1 MRALDRK
8 LLRDVVHLRGQVVA
22 VAMVVACGIA
32 TLLTLRIAYDSLLAA
47 RASYYRE
54 YRFAEVFAHLE
65 RAPNE
70 LAARIAAIP
79 GVATVETR
87 VVREV
92 TLDIP
97 GLAEPATGRLVSIP
111 PRGEP
116 KLNGIF
122 LREGRWID
130 PSDPDEVIMSE
141 SLARANGLRPGDT
154 VGAVINGRWRRLKIA
169 GIGLSPEFIYEIR
182 AADLFPDKRRYGVL
196 WMNRRAL
203 GAAFRMEGGFNDV
216 TLTIARGANVREVIA
231 RLDRLLER
239 YGGTGAYDRE
249 QHVSHRFISDEIAQ
263 NRVSST
269 IMPTIFLGVAAFLI
283 NIVLSRQVQLQRDQ
297 IAVLKAFGYSNAT
310 VGLHYLELALVAV
323 VAGAALGIGAGMWLA
338 SGLATIY
345 QEFYNFPSLRFEA
358 DLTLVVAATAIS
370 AGAAAVGALAAVRS
384 AVRLAPAVAMRPEQP
399 PAFGRGLL
407 ERLRLQ
413 RWISPAIRIIIRNL
427 ARRRMKAAM
436 AIAGVAMATAILV
449 VGRYS
454 FDAIDY
460 LMRMQ
465 FETVQ
470 REDVT
475 VAFFVPRPREA
486 IHALEHL
493 PGTLTVEP
501 FRMVAVR
508 FRAGHRSRRS
518 AITGMVADGELRRL
532 IDQDGRQVDL
542 PPEGLV
548 LSAKLAELLGVGP
561 GDRVLV
567 EVMEE
572 WRPVRSVPVIRTVN
586 EMLGTSA
593 YMEIRALNRML
604 DEGGTISGAYL
615 LVDSARAAE
624 LNRELKRMPLVA
636 GVSMRETMLQSFRDT
651 IAESMTASNMSLI
664 LFACII
670 AVGVVYNGAR
680 IALSERA
687 RELASLRVLGFTRA
701 EVSAMLLGEQAI
713 LTGAAI
719 PIGFAIGY
727 GLCAAISRAFDS
739 ELFRFPLVIS
749 GHSFAFAF
757 TVIALAAIGS
767 GLIVLR
773 HIRRLDLVAVLKTQ
787 E

>member
-8 LLRDVVHLRGQVVA
+8 LLRDVVHLKGQVIA

-32 TLLTLRIAYDSLLAA
+32 ALLTLRIAYASLLAA
-47 RASYYRE
+47 RASYYRD
-54 YRFAEVFAHLE
+54 YRFAEIFAHLE

-70 LAARIAAIP
+70 LEARIAAIP

-97 GLAEPATGRLVSIP
+97 GLAEPAIGRLVSIP
-111 PRGEP
+111 QRGEP
-116 KLNGIF
+116 KLNAIF
-122 LREGRWID
+122 LRRGRWID

-141 SLARANGLRPGDT
+141 SLARANGLAPGDT
-154 VGAVINGRWRRLKIA
+154 IGAVINGRWRRLKIV

-182 AADLFPDKRRYGVL
+182 AVDLFPDKRRYGVL

-216 TLTIARGANVREVIA
+216 TLTMTRGAGVKDVIA
-231 RLDRLLER
+231 RLDRVIER

-249 QHVSHRFISDEIAQ
+249 LHVSHRFISDEIAQ

-269 IMPTIFLGVAAFLI
+269 IMPAIFLGVAAFLI

-297 IAVLKAFGYSNAT
+297 IAVMKAFGYTNAA
-310 VGLHYLELALVAV
+310 VGLHYLEFALVAV
-323 VAGAALGIGAGMWLA
+323 VCGAALGIGAGMWLA
-338 SGLATIY
+338 SGLARIY
-345 QEFYNFPSLRFEA
+345 QAFYLFPVLRFEPDA
-358 DLTLVVAATAIS
+358 TLIAAATAIS
-370 AGAAAVGALAAVRS
+370 AAAAAVGALAAVRS

-399 PAFGRGLL
+399 PVFHRGIV
-407 ERLRLQ
+407 ERLGLQ
-413 RWISPAIRIIIRNL
+413 RWLSPAARIIMRNL
-427 ARRRMKAAM
+427 ARRRIKAAM
-436 AIAGVAMATAILV
+436 SIIGVAMATAILI
-449 VGRYS
+449 VGRYT
-454 FDAIDY
+454 FDAVGY

-475 VAFFVPRPREA
+475 VGFFVPRPREA
-486 IHALEHL
+486 VHALEHL
-493 PGTLTVEP
+493 PGALRVEP
-501 FRMVAVR
+501 FRTVAVR

-518 AITGMVADGELRRL
+518 AITGMVPNGDLRRL
-532 IDQDGRQVDL
+532 IDQDGRRIDL

-548 LSAKLAELLGVGP
+548 LSAKLAEILGVAP
-561 GDRVLV
+561 GDRVIV

-572 WRPVRSVPVIRTVN
+572 WRPVRSVVVSRTVD
-586 EMLGTSA
+586 ELLGTAA
-593 YMEIRALNRML
+593 YMDIHALNRML

-615 LVDSARAAE
+615 LVDSAFTTE

-636 GVSMRETMLQSFRDT
+636 GVSMRATMLQSFRET

-713 LTGAAI
+713 LTAAAI
-719 PIGFAIGY
+719 PIGFGIGY
-727 GLCAAISRAFDS
+727 ALCAAISRAFDS

-749 GHSFAFAF
+749 SYSFAFAF
-757 TVIALAAIGS
+757 TVIALAAAGS
-767 GLIVLR
+767 ALVVLR
-773 HIRRLDLVAVLKTQ
+773 HIKRLDLVAVLKTQ